1 MKIIEVRARA
11 KQKMK
16 NIEVVGQVTSKIIRR
31 SVFPELAKATLED
44 ETGSIT
50 LNLWRNQ
57 VDQVKVGD
65 LVRVKQ
71 AYLKWRGRRM
81 ELNTLEDIEIL
92 DKKNSC

>member
-1 MKIIEVRARA
+1 MKIIEVRVRA
-11 KQKMK
+11 KPKLK
-16 NIEVVGQVTSKIIRR
+16 NIEVVGRVTSKRTQR
-31 SVFPELAKATLED
+31 NVFPKLAKATLQD

-57 VDQVKVGD
+57 VDQVKVGN
-65 LVRVKQ
+65 LIRVKQ

-92 DKKNSC
+92 DKNNS